1 MEITY
6 KINDIIMDGY
16 FNELNVTR
24 KREIL
29 IFYFNKFNF
38 V

>member
-16 FNELNVTR
+16 FNVTR